1 MAKKSYVKADEIQIK
16 GNQIFSPVR
25 SKWLPLTP
33 EERVRQEYLFV
44 LTSDYGY
51 AIDQI
56 SEEMDVAGRGSAQ
69 ARADFVIWRSA
80 QDRTDQ
86 KPPFIIVECKSDNV
100 TIKAQDYAQG
110 EHYARMTDA
119 PFFVTHMRA
128 FTPRNGNVL
137 PDFLL
142 SYFEAKQEDLLHLVK
157 WSTTV
162 QSINKEEL
170 ESFPVPL
177 PPISIQKK
185 IVSSV
190 NKSYAEINNCE
201 VEYKKSILSSSTA
214 VEQMILGMRSVKD
227 I

>member
-1 MAKKSYVKADEIQIK
+1 M
-16 GNQIFSPVR
+16 
-25 SKWLPLTP
+25 WL
-33 EERVRQEYLFV
+33 V
-44 LTSDYGY
+44 
-51 AIDQI
+51 
-56 SEEMDVAGRGSAQ
+56 
-69 ARADFVIWRSA
+69 
-80 QDRTDQ
+80 
-86 KPPFIIVECKSDNV
+86 
-100 TIKAQDYAQG
+100 
-110 EHYARMTDA
+110 DA
-119 PFFVTHMRA
+119 VRA